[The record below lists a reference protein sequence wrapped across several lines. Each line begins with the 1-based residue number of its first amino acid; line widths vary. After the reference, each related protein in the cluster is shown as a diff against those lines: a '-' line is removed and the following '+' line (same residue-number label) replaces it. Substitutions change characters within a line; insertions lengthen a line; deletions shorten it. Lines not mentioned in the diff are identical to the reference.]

1 MNPGKVDKR
10 IPYYVLPGCEY
21 MLDAGNACD
30 ADSMEIPGG
39 CCPIGFECQQKGN
52 GKVSSASGGGGERVA
67 VVSYCSVSLRHC
79 ATARPGPARLAW
91 LIVVRTSQITFNPD

>member
-1 MNPGKVDKR
+1 MNPGKVDRR

-52 GKVSSASGGGGERVA
+52 GKVSSASGVGGSALPWFPTAASHFDTAQQLDLGLHD
-67 VVSYCSVSLRHC
+67 SL
-79 ATARPGPARLAW
+79 G
-91 LIVVRTSQITFNPD
+91 